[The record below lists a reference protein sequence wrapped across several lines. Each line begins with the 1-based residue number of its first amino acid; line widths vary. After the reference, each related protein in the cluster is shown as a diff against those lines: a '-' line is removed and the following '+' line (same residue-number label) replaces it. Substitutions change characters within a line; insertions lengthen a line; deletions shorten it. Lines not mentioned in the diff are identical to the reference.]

1 MSNKEEFNEWL
12 KDKPQSIKDLGG
24 KLKPWVKYR
33 IKATGQHCI
42 IKSYDENG
50 TVMVAVTGHD
60 DEFLDMKY
68 LAQPMRVCGVKSDE
82 LELNGE

>member
-1 MSNKEEFNEWL
+1 MNKAEFNEWL
-12 KDKPQSIKDLGG
+12 KDKPQSIKDLGD
-24 KLKPWVKYR
+24 KLKPWAKYR
-33 IKATGQHCI
+33 VKVTGQRCI

-68 LAQPMRVCGVKSDE
+68 LAQPIRVCGVKPDE
-82 LELNGE
+82 LELIDE